1 MSKAV
6 IFFADGFEECE
17 GLLVVD
23 LLRRGKIHIET
34 ASVNGKETV
43 LSSHNVEI
51 KCDKMI
57 EDVDFSDVDIVVL
70 PGGIPGVDNLLA
82 NETVCK
88 VCREFA
94 ATRKLAAVCAGPG
107 VPGQLGLLKGKK
119 ATIYPGF
126 DDRLVGAEY
135 TAEAVTVDGN
145 IITGRALG
153 ACFEF
158 TLEIIKAL
166 EGEEKAAEVAA
177 KICYTE

>member
-51 KCDKMI
+51 NCDKMI
-57 EDVDFSDVDIVVL
+57 EDVDFSDADIVVL

-82 NETVCK
+82 NETVCM

-94 ATRKLAAVCAGPG
+94 NTP
-107 VPGQLGLLKGKK
+107 
-119 ATIYPGF
+119 
-126 DDRLVGAEY
+126 
-135 TAEAVTVDGN
+135 
-145 IITGRALG
+145 
-153 ACFEF
+153 
-158 TLEIIKAL
+158 
-166 EGEEKAAEVAA
+166 
-177 KICYTE
+177 